1 MKKFILLLITLSS
14 ICYADF
20 SHNDFKINPPKADS
34 KLPQNGPQ
42 VAIFFLPPMDNF
54 QANVNI
60 QKQAFKGTIEQY
72 KSISLGQFEKMKFT
86 LVKESL
92 LNGVL
97 TVEYTGNM
105 QNRDF
110 HWYVKATKKGDS
122 VYLVTG
128 VAPQRT
134 WQYQGDTLKSSVDS
148 FKLK

>member
-1 MKKFILLLITLSS
+1 MKKLLLLLFTLSS
-14 ICYADF
+14 ISYAEFTNDDF
-20 SHNDFKINPPKADS
+20 AIQLPKAD
-34 KLPQNGPQ
+34 KAIAQGGPQ

-72 KSISLGQFEKMKFT
+72 KNISLAQFEKMKFT

-134 WQYQGDTLKSSVDS
+134 WQYQGDTLRSSVDS

>member
-1 MKKFILLLITLSS
+1 MKKFLLLLITLSS
-14 ICYADF
+14 ICYAEF
-20 SHNDFKINPPKADS
+20 SNDEFAIQ
-34 KLPQNGPQ
+34 LPQANKAVAQGGPQ

-54 QANVNI
+54 QANVNV
-60 QKQAFKGTIEQY
+60 QKQAFKGTMEQY

-134 WQYQGDTLKSSVDS
+134 WQYQGDTLRSSVDS